1 MIMMM
6 MMMMMMTTVTM
17 INAYDS
23 YMYTVTAI
31 FTTTNVKTICHSS
44 I

>member
-1 MIMMM
+1 MMM
-6 MMMMMMTTVTM
+6 MIMVMTTVTMVM

-31 FTTTNVKTICHSS
+31 FTTMNVKTIGHSS

>member
-1 MIMMM
+1 MI
-6 MMMMMMTTVTM
+6 MMMMMTTVTM
-17 INAYDS
+17 MMINAYDSS

-31 FTTTNVKTICHSS
+31 FTTMNVKTICHSS